1 MSLRYSG
8 RRWEYVCKSI
18 SVNRP
23 QWFAVLGDEL
33 RCKIYRSD
41 NSDLLAEYCPNGDLK
56 AVPSA
61 WDAQTRTL
69 RDEWREQRVS
79 AQIIPDG

>member
-41 NSDLLAEYCPNGDLK
+41 NSDLLAEYCPDGDFK

-61 WDAQTRTL
+61 RDPQTTTL
-69 RDEWREQRVS
+69 RDEGREQRVS
-79 AQIIPDG
+79 AEIIPDG